1 MNANGKDNTP
11 PIIKEMNTKG
21 IEIIV
26 KNIIGTK
33 ELVFLVA
40 KANAAPHMI
49 ESLLGSVASPA
60 PMDSGHAV
68 QGQREG

>member
-40 KANAAPHMI
+40 KANAAPHRSA
-49 ESLLGSVASPA
+49 ENK
-60 PMDSGHAV
+60 V
-68 QGQREG
+68 QIAEL